1 MTIVTLY
8 PTADA
13 ELVQGAPTTNYGTAT
28 VVYIC
33 PTTGNL
39 IQNLLKFNI
48 SSIPVDATINSATL
62 RVNCDGV
69 YQLVGGVTDVQ
80 ARKIADDTWT
90 ELGVTWNNQPTAG
103 DVMDTIVPSVAWKEW
118 NVLSYIQ
125 VEYAGDKIVSILM
138 RCVNEG
144 YDANNRWSSWKSRES
159 DGGAYK
165 PELVIDYTEAPE
177 ETGITL
183 DNNPID
189 VISWKETQECKVAKR
204 NTPLRTNGTIIDEK
218 IFTLKARIIEI
229 TIRLTDAEITSL
241 LLSFNSNTLLTLE
254 AIDDSGNVTWTY
266 TVWFR
271 NKPIVYEYA
280 KRGNGNIKEWRAD
293 LELICSEFPT
303 DL

>member
-39 IQNLLKFNI
+39 IRNLLKFNI

-189 VISWKETQECKVAKR
+189 
-204 NTPLRTNGTIIDEK
+204 EK

-293 LELICSEFPT
+293 LELICSEFTT